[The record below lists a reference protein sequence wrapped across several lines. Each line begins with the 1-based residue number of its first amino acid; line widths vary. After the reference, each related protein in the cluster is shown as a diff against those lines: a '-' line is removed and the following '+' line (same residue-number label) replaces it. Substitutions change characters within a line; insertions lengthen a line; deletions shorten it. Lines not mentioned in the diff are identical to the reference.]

1 MLIHNDLRCW
11 EKLFGLLE
19 KDFYI
24 RNFRLFLSHSW
35 FIRGLSLP
43 LQPLL
48 SQISVITQ
56 LVYFLATF
64 LNSFIWQPSV
74 SLQQST
80 YRSTWNAN
88 IKTQCQT
95 VAPKFLLITQKRT
108 NALTVRRLEELSV
121 LTQYLFHSISNNLR
135 SREDL
140 KYETS
145 SA

>member
-1 MLIHNDLRCW
+1 MATICTTAT
-11 EKLFGLLE
+11 E
-19 KDFYI
+19 YI
-24 RNFRLFLSHSW
+24 
-35 FIRGLSLP
+35 
-43 LQPLL
+43 
-48 SQISVITQ
+48 
-56 LVYFLATF
+56 
-64 LNSFIWQPSV
+64 
-74 SLQQST
+74 
-80 YRSTWNAN
+80 YRSTRNATNN